1 MMSAA
6 AALSTLA
13 FVAFAA
19 PAAQA
24 GEFCSVDSSNMRGCG
39 FATLEQCQA
48 TVSGK
53 NGTCMRDPFYD
64 NANAKLK
71 AASNALAYQPKHGRA
86 PKHRAAQ

>member
-13 FVAFAA
+13 FVACAA

-24 GEFCSVDSSNMRGCG
+24 GGFCSVDSSYMRSCG
-39 FATLEQCQA
+39 FATLEECQA
-48 TVSGK
+48 TESGK
-53 NGTCMRDPFYD
+53 FGTCMRDPYSD
-64 NANAKLK
+64 DANAKLK